1 MEIIR
6 LEEIKEVM
14 AHDHKH
20 ELIKSPFPAV
30 NQFERKFIQ
39 AWNENMAG
47 AVSDVLKYVASE
59 TANAIKSQAKEQ

>member
-1 MEIIR
+1 MT
-6 LEEIKEVM
+6 
-14 AHDHKH
+14 HDHKH
-20 ELIKSPFPAV
+20 EFIKSPIPAV

-59 TANAIKSQAKEQ
+59 TANAIKKNEEQS

>member
-1 MEIIR
+1 
-6 LEEIKEVM
+6 M

-20 ELIKSPFPAV
+20 ELIKSPIPAV

-59 TANAIKSQAKEQ
+59 TANAIKSQARKKEQS

>member
-1 MEIIR
+1 
-6 LEEIKEVM
+6 M

-20 ELIKSPFPAV
+20 ELIKSPIPAV

-59 TANAIKSQAKEQ
+59 TANAIKNNEEQS

>member
-1 MEIIR
+1 
-6 LEEIKEVM
+6 M

-20 ELIKSPFPAV
+20 ELIKSPILAV

-59 TANAIKSQAKEQ
+59 TANAIKSQAKKKEQS

>member
-1 MEIIR
+1 
-6 LEEIKEVM
+6 M

-20 ELIKSPFPAV
+20 ELIKSPIPAV

-59 TANAIKSQAKEQ
+59 TANAIKKNEEQS

>member
-1 MEIIR
+1 
-6 LEEIKEVM
+6 M

-20 ELIKSPFPAV
+20 ELIKSPIPTV

-59 TANAIKSQAKEQ
+59 TANAIKSQAKKKEQS

>member
-1 MEIIR
+1 
-6 LEEIKEVM
+6 M

-20 ELIKSPFPAV
+20 ELIKSPIPAV

-59 TANAIKSQAKEQ
+59 TANAIKKYEEQS

>member
-1 MEIIR
+1 MA
-6 LEEIKEVM
+6 KE
-14 AHDHKH
+14 HKH

-30 NQFERKFIQ
+30 NQFERKFIN

-59 TANAIKSQAKEQ
+59 TANAIKKNEEQS

>member
-1 MEIIR
+1 
-6 LEEIKEVM
+6 M

-20 ELIKSPFPAV
+20 ELIKSPIPAV

-39 AWNENMAG
+39 AWNENMAE

-59 TANAIKSQAKEQ
+59 TANAIKSQAKKKEQS

>member
-1 MEIIR
+1 
-6 LEEIKEVM
+6 M

-39 AWNENMAG
+39 DWNENMAG
-47 AVSDVLKYVASE
+47 AVSDVLKYVA
-59 TANAIKSQAKEQ
+59 EQTSKKINELK